1 MPLSCCKQAGDHL
14 KAIAM
19 YEKVIDYLD
28 HHEAKE
34 DGSDEDKAL
43 IQKWY
48 TAKVAA
54 YLNSALCHNK
64 LKQHADAVE
73 NCDEVKL

>member
-1 MPLSCCKQAGDHL
+1 
-14 KAIAM
+14 M